1 MQEGDAK
8 GLASLKLSVPLVP
21 GVVSAE
27 VPIRWSLLRPLLRVF
42 RKAPAEQLVQVVGAR
57 GLVNI
62 HADDAGTVDVYLNIV
77 NMTDR
82 SLRIDDL
89 HLTLFYVGGVTT
101 AVARP
106 LFQAP
111 NDPVP
116 PFKAGEL
123 NFTIH
128 ITSAVIRD
136 LFQNR
141 LQKAQNVYSSPGVEL
156 TVGGKLDLFIPGSL
170 MALQWGRAI
179 RLPFHVV
186 ISWPEMHINC
196 PSAR

>member
-1 MQEGDAK
+1 MGASDAK
-8 GLASLKLSVPLVP
+8 DLASLKVSVPLVP

-27 VPIRWSLLRPLLRVF
+27 VPIRWSLLGPLVRVF
-42 RKAPAEQLVQVVGAR
+42 RKTPPEELVQVVGAR
-57 GLVNI
+57 GMLNI
-62 HADDAGTVDVYLNIV
+62 HADDAGTVDVYLTVV

-82 SLRIDDL
+82 PLRIDDL

-111 NDPVP
+111 DDPLP
-116 PFKAGEL
+116 PFRAGEL

-128 ITSAVIRD
+128 MTSAVIRD
-136 LFQNR
+136 LLQNR
-141 LQKAQNVYSSPGVEL
+141 MQKAQNVYSSPGLHL

-170 MALQWGRAI
+170 TALQRGRAV
-179 RLPFHVV
+179 RLPFEVA
-186 ISWPEMHINC
+186 IRWPEMHINC